1 MRLTIG
7 RDKTGT
13 VNGEDH
19 ILFQQVDVMNDLIV
33 GTLEECGINTHH
45 REHSLAG
52 QTGRKG
58 HSVLFCHANI
68 KKALGV
74 RMVEELQ
81 ASAIFHG
88 GGNGTDLLILTSL
101 LIEQVAKH
109 GRERFFRSYL
119 RVRDTVSQIKG
130 RNAMEVAGVFLCRSV
145 ALALFGHNMEE
156 MGAWLAADGA
166 QRALQLCFVMAV
178 NGSEIMEPHILKHG
192 RMVHGPAHHALTAL
206 NGGFERRT
214 DHGDPIQK
222 RPDVLFCI
230 NVTARGAQMA
240 EIPCQRTNVFGN
252 GHLVVVE
259 DHQQVV
265 QPANVVH
272 PLVDHA
278 ARERA
283 IANDGNHMARLPP

>member
-1 MRLTIG
+1 MGIPTWLRNARVIDTLMRLTIG

-52 QTGRKG
+52 QTGRKS

-88 GGNGTDLLILTSL
+88 GGNGADLLILTSL

-119 RVRDTVSQIKG
+119 RVRDTVNQIKG
-130 RNAMEVAGVFLCRSV
+130 RNAMEVAGVCLCRGV
-145 ALALFGHNMEE
+145 ALALFGHDMEE
-156 MGAWLAADGA
+156 MGAGLAADGA
-166 QRALQLCFVMAV
+166 QRCAPALLHYGRQWVRN
-178 NGSEIMEPHILKHG
+178 NGTPY
-192 RMVHGPAHHALTAL
+192 PQTW
-206 NGGFERRT
+206 
-214 DHGDPIQK
+214 
-222 RPDVLFCI
+222 
-230 NVTARGAQMA
+230 
-240 EIPCQRTNVFGN
+240 
-252 GHLVVVE
+252 
-259 DHQQVV
+259 
-265 QPANVVH
+265 
-272 PLVDHA
+272 
-278 ARERA
+278 
-283 IANDGNHMARLPP
+283 